1 MRYFLTKSL
10 VLVAVIYGGIAL
22 PDAQSAD
29 ATVADPFGKRA
40 SWNIPTT
47 SEVRKQLD
55 DWLAAQEV
63 DDATREKIDAIWGE
77 GEASASPTRVL
88 ETVTRAFAEVDSEA
102 ARIVALCQDPQ
113 MQLVPPEFAYLD
125 NSSQNP
131 ADDAEPSLETNDA
144 SRTDDWVRNNLRL
157 LYARWLAQN
166 ALYDEVLEQ
175 LDGVKP
181 VDVVDP
187 ASLLFYR
194 AVAQHRLLKKDECLE
209 TLATISEQK
218 ESLPRR
224 YASLVQLMEA
234 DIRPL
239 ETDSLD
245 EVARM
250 MDDIRR
256 RLELGRAGTQVRKQ
270 EDEVIAKLDK
280 MIEEIEQ
287 QQQQAAAAAAAGGS
301 SSAPSNPLQDSIPV
315 QQKGP
320 GNVDPKQ
327 LGDKSGWGNLPPKER
342 QEALQQISKDLPAH
356 YREVIEE
363 YFRKLAREG
372 S

>member
-1 MRYFLTKSL
+1 MRYFVTKSV
-10 VLVAVIYGGIAL
+10 VLLTVIYGGIAV
-22 PDAQSAD
+22 PDAESAD

-40 SWNIPTT
+40 SWNTPAT

-63 DDATREKIDAIWGE
+63 NDATREEIEAIWAE

-88 ETVTRAFAEVDSEA
+88 ETVARACAEVDPEA

-113 MQLVPPEFAYLD
+113 AQLVPPEFAYLD
-125 NSSQNP
+125 SSGQNP
-131 ADDAEPSLETNDA
+131 AGGADSSVKTSDA
-144 SRTDDWVRNNLRL
+144 SDDWVRNNLRL

-175 LDGVKP
+175 LDGLKP
-181 VDVVDP
+181 ADVVDP

-194 AVAQHRLLKKDECLE
+194 AVAQHRLLKKEECLE
-209 TLATISEQK
+209 TLATISEQG

-270 EDEVIAKLDK
+270 EDDVISKLDK
-280 MIEEIEQ
+280 MIEQIEQ
-287 QQQQAAAAAAAGGS
+287 QQQQAAAAAGGS
-301 SSAPSNPLQDSIPV
+301 SSAPSSPLQDSVPV

-372 S
+372 GQ